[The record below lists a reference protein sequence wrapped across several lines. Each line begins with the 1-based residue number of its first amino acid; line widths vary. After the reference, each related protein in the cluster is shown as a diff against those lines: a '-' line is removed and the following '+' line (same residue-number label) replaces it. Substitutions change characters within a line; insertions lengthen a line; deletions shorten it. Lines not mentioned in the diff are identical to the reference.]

1 MFDPAPVTL
10 ASLHRRVLQDLAERS
25 RRPQAASSASGQAR
39 ALSPPAR
46 GGDARRPSTAVD
58 RALALP
64 ADLEILR
71 LRGLSPVLLLIAVR
85 EGRRRSCAPARV
97 LLERGLVSCEAYY
110 SAFAEACDLGFLPR
124 GSFRSRHTPAFPPPA
139 DFPGPLSIG
148 RNADGE
154 TIVALAPVPE
164 CLPRIRSQLGRFP
177 QIRRRI
183 RIVSPQALSDAVRMA
198 DPTARLALTRPE
210 MSARKALTR
219 PQAAVAGGGLA
230 LFLAGLA
237 SSVGAAA
244 LVASLAVTAVGMVP
258 GAVRLAAGLR
268 AARSPMPGPLP
279 NGGPPAGGGRL
290 PLYSVLVPVYREARV
305 IPALVRSLA
314 RFSYPRHRHE
324 ILFLLEA
331 DDPETRAALEPL
343 LLPNMR
349 ILTVPPGTP
358 RTKPRALCHGLD
370 AARGELI
377 AVFDG
382 EDRPDPDQLHLAAR
396 RFAELPA
403 RVAALQAHLVIDH
416 SSLRFFPRQ
425 FRFEY
430 AALFDCLLPWLS
442 SRGWPFPLGGTSNH
456 FRREALEAVGGW
468 DPHNVTEDADL
479 AVRLVRGGYRLQTFA
494 SATNEEAPLG
504 WRAWHRQRT
513 RWLKGWLQVLL
524 VTFRDP
530 LRLAG
535 EIGRRKLFVLVLYLS
550 GMVVTLAVH
559 PVFMGLLAFYAAGMV
574 RLEAGAGWL
583 MPSILCLA
591 AASVFLSCGSTALAM
606 TVGARRRGWRPSV
619 VDMALIPVYW
629 LAQSIAFYAAL
640 LDIVRAPH
648 RWAKTEHG
656 VARRPGD
663 LPMRDS
669 PRAPPP
675 VPRRPPRSAPPHAV
689 TRRGLAGLLRRLT
702 RRRHDL
708 A

>member
-1 MFDPAPVTL
+1 MFDPPPVTL
-10 ASLHRRVLQDLAERS
+10 ASLHQRVLRDLAERS
-25 RRPQAASSASGQAR
+25 RRPRGTSSAGAQAR
-39 ALSPPAR
+39 ALSPAVRRGEARQAPAP
-46 GGDARRPSTAVD
+46 AA

-97 LLERGLVSCEAYY
+97 LLEQGLVSCEAYY
-110 SAFAEACDLGFLPR
+110 SAFAEACDLQFLPG
-124 GSFRSRHTPAFPPPA
+124 GSFRSCHSPAFPPPA

-154 TIVALAPVPE
+154 MIVALAPVPE
-164 CLPRIRSQLGRFP
+164 CLSRIRSQLLRSL
-177 QIRRRI
+177 QVRRRI
-183 RIVSPQALSDAVRMA
+183 RIVSPQALADAIRMA
-198 DPTARLALTRPE
+198 DPAARLALTRPE
-210 MSARKALTR
+210 MSARQALTR
-219 PQAAVAGGGLA
+219 PQAAVVGGGLA

-237 SSVGAAA
+237 SSVGAAV

-258 GAVRLAAGLR
+258 GVVRFAAGLR
-268 AARSPMPGPLP
+268 AVGSPVPGPLP
-279 NGGPPAGGGRL
+279 DLGPRGGARGGRL

-343 LLPNMR
+343 LLPHMR
-349 ILTVPPGTP
+349 ILIVPPGTP
-358 RTKPRALCHGLD
+358 RTKPRALCHGLNE
-370 AARGELI
+370 ARGELI

-382 EDRPDPDQLHLAAR
+382 EDRPDPNQLHLAAR
-396 RFAELPA
+396 RFAEVST

-494 SATNEEAPLG
+494 SATYEEAPLG

-530 LRLAG
+530 LRLAR
-535 EIGRRKLFVLVLYLS
+535 EIGRGQLLVIVLYLS
-550 GMVVTLAVH
+550 GMVVTLAAH
-559 PVFMGLLAFYAAGMV
+559 PLFMGLLVLYAAGLV
-574 RLEAGAGWL
+574 RLETGTGWVI
-583 MPSILCLA
+583 PSILCLA
-591 AASVFLSCGSTALAM
+591 AASVVLSCGSTALSMA
-606 TVGARRRGWRPSV
+606 VGARRRGWRPSV

-629 LAQSIAFYAAL
+629 LAQSIAFYAAV

-663 LPMRDS
+663 LPMRES
-669 PRAPPP
+669 PRASSRARAPTRM
-675 VPRRPPRSAPPHAV
+675 RRC
-689 TRRGLAGLLRRLT
+689 LAGILRRLT